1 MKQDPSV
8 SIIMPNYNKGKF
20 LDETIN
26 SIISQDYKNWNL
38 FLIDNASTD
47 NTKNILRKYN
57 NSKHNIRLVYLIK
70 NKGVA
75 FSRNLGIRLSKSKYI
90 AFIDSDDYWDSN
102 KLKNQINFME
112 KFNYNFTYTD
122 YTPFFIKNNIKIF
135 KKKVRPRETFDFN
148 TFINDTSMATSSI
161 IIKKSIIGI
170 TKFPKVKTLE
180 DYPFKCALLKK
191 GYEAIKLNQN
201 SMYYRIT
208 KNSLS
213 SNKLRN
219 LYWSWYINRK
229 YNKLT
234 FFKCIKSV
242 LLISLSSLKRYGLNN
257 IFYFI

>member
-1 MKQDPSV
+1 VKQDPSV
-8 SIIMPNYNKGKF
+8 SIVMPNYNKGKF
-20 LDETIN
+20 LEESIN
-26 SIISQDYKNWNL
+26 SIIFQDYKNWNL

-47 NTKNILRKYN
+47 NTKSILSNYN
-57 NSKHNIRLVYLIK
+57 NPKYNIRLVYLTK

-122 YTPFFIKNNIKIF
+122 YTPFFLKNNIKVF
-135 KKKVRPRETFDFN
+135 KKIVSPRKTFNFN
-148 TFINDTSMATSSI
+148 EFINDTSIATSSMI
-161 IIKKSIIGI
+161 IRKSIIDK
-170 TKFPKVKTLE
+170 TKFPKIKTLE
-180 DYPFKCALLKK
+180 DYCFKCALLKK
-191 GYEAIKLNQN
+191 GYEATKLNQN

-213 SNKLRN
+213 SNKLRS

-229 YNKLT
+229 YNKLS
-234 FFKCIKSV
+234 FFKCIKST
-242 LLISLSSLKRYGLNN
+242 LLISLSSFKRYG
-257 IFYFI
+257 FK

>member
-1 MKQDPSV
+1 VKQDPSV
-8 SIIMPNYNKGKF
+8 SIVMPNYNKGKF
-20 LDETIN
+20 LEESIN

-47 NTKNILRKYN
+47 NTKSILSNYN
-57 NSKHNIRLVYLIK
+57 NPKYNIRLVYLTK

-122 YTPFFIKNNIKIF
+122 YTPFFLKNNIKDF
-135 KKKVRPRETFDFN
+135 KKIVSPRKTFNFN
-148 TFINDTSMATSSI
+148 EFINDTSIATSSMI
-161 IIKKSIIGI
+161 IRKSIIDT
-170 TKFPKVKTLE
+170 TKFPKIKTLE
-180 DYPFKCALLKK
+180 DYCFKCALFKK
-191 GYEAIKLNQN
+191 GYEATKLNQN

-213 SNKLRN
+213 SNKLRS
-219 LYWSWYINRK
+219 LYWSWHINKK
-229 YNKLT
+229 YNKLS
-234 FFKCIKSV
+234 FFKCIKSA
-242 LLISLSSLKRYGLNN
+242 LLISLSSLKRYG
-257 IFYFI
+257 FK